1 MGHILIGDTSIIQS
15 DGHIG
20 ALERP
25 LHMFSNFFFSNT
37 CFVVMGQK
45 FVSSLYFKSLQIE
58 ISLFQLSLGVL
69 PPFLGTLI
77 FIATS

>member
-25 LHMFSNFFFSNT
+25 LHMFSNFFSHTF
-37 CFVVMGQK
+37 FVVMGQK
-45 FVSSLYFKSLQIE
+45 FVSSL
-58 ISLFQLSLGVL
+58 ISSRYK
-69 PPFLGTLI
+69 
-77 FIATS
+77 